1 MTIPG
6 FATRSAPCLTMS
18 HDVSRCLTVPGIGTN
33 LVTRILSMAGGARPR
48 SASGAKVKAASGAA
62 AGCCCGG
69 PASLWKI
76 EVGNRVLATR
86 EYVGSS
92 SLLAGGAIVYD
103 LRIDSD
109 DNLYTSAG
117 AYDSGTSAD
126 ECGLKLDNNLAVLWS
141 AAWTALPVPWSTTN
155 YPESRGVS
163 LSESGG
169 AVGFAMDAD
178 PNAGP
183 SRANLLPMFDAA
195 TGAFLHYASYGES
208 GAGAGALFYVGN
220 TFRGVERAGYL
231 WTPFESEAFAKNM
244 LRLDS
249 AGEFAAT
256 PLTWQTAPVNGLRFA
271 FLSTGVAAFSG
282 IDRVGVSGT
291 SGGGGSATWTASI
304 PGRAVAVGPG
314 DAIYFGGPRTAG
326 KSLYKYNAAGSLQW
340 SLDAG
345 SSVEDLCVDPADGS
359 VYVVGARDNAA
370 SPGFRESVKKY
381 SSAGSLLWTYDTGRK
396 AYCVGLDSAGLLFVG
411 GLESS
416 DWPRSAA

>member
-1 MTIPG
+1 MTPAPG
-6 FATRSAPCLTMS
+6 SLAPGSFGASSFGMS
-18 HDVSRCLTVPGIGTN
+18 
-33 LVTRILSMAGGARPR
+33 LVDRILSMAGGARPR

-103 LRIDSD
+103 LRIDAD
-109 DNLYTSAG
+109 DNVYTSAG
-117 AYDSGTSAD
+117 AYDSGTAAN

-169 AVGFAMDAD
+169 PPGAVGFAMDAD

-183 SRANLLPMFDAA
+183 SRANLLPMFDAD

-208 GAGAGALFYVGN
+208 GAGAGALFYLGN
-220 TFRGVERAGYL
+220 TFRGVERSGYL
-231 WTPFESEAFAKNM
+231 WTPFEAETGTKNM

-271 FLSTGVAAFSG
+271 FLSSGLAAFSG
-282 IDRVGVSGT
+282 IDRCGVSG
-291 SGGGGSATWTASI
+291 SGGATWTVSI
-304 PGRAVAVGPG
+304 PGGAVAVGPG
-314 DAIYFGGPRTAG
+314 DAIYFGGPRTSG
-326 KSLYKYNAAGSLQW
+326 KSLRKYNAAGSLQW
-340 SLDAG
+340 SVDAG
-345 SSVEDLCVDPADGS
+345 SDVEDLCVDPADGS
-359 VYVVGARDNAA
+359 VYAVGARDNAA

-381 SSAGSLLWTYDTGRK
+381 SSAGALLWTYDTGRK
-396 AYCVGLDSAGLLFVG
+396 AYSVGLDSTGLLFVG